1 MLSPRL
7 LREQLPSTSCT
18 SRLVCTRADTSPAGQ
33 CGTGAGPGGRSTAAG
48 GWTDTA
54 ETPAVWAPGDTEQGA
69 GEAGRC
75 KHNTVMMTMSRYNT
89 LMSPALLPGDTPT
102 LLPGHGG
109 ALLSGHIPALLLGRL
124 SLHLLTL
131 LPRDLETALGGNSPG
146 HALTLLPR
154 HLGAL
159 LARHVAA
166 NSQF

>member
-7 LREQLPSTSCT
+7 LREQSLSTSCT
-18 SRLVCTRADTSPAGQ
+18 SRLACTRADTSPPAQ
-33 CGTGAGPGGRSTAAG
+33 CGTGAGPWGRSTAAG

-54 ETPAVWAPGDTEQGA
+54 ETPAVWAPGDTGQGV

-75 KHNTVMMTMSRYNT
+75 KHNNVMMMSRDNT

-109 ALLSGHIPALLLGRL
+109 ALLPGLVPALLLGRL
-124 SLHLLTL
+124 PLHLLAL

>member
-1 MLSPRL
+1 MLSSRL

-18 SRLVCTRADTSPAGQ
+18 SRLACRRADTSPAGQ

-54 ETPAVWAPGDTEQGA
+54 ETPAVWPPGDTEQGA

-75 KHNTVMMTMSRYNT
+75 KHNTVMTMSRDNT
-89 LMSPALLPGDTPT
+89 LMSPALLPGHTPT

-124 SLHLLTL
+124 SLHLLAL

-166 NSQF
+166 NLQF